1 MKFDLHCHTR
11 EGSIDS
17 KVALKKY
24 IKLLADQGFDGMM
37 ITDHDTY
44 RGCSF
49 WEEIKKD
56 IKKDPKYSD
65 FVVLKGVEYDT
76 KDAGHILVVMPD
88 DVYLHVL
95 TLRGMTLRR
104 LMKIVRHYGGILG
117 PAHPFGVKSS
127 SAMFFKKLKY
137 DPNIAKKFDF
147 IETFNTCE
155 SARSNEMARMMAN
168 MYQKPGFGGSD
179 AHEDKYVGMA
189 YTQINADIR
198 SNNDLIRAL
207 KEGAYVTCG
216 GTERKKTKK
225 STHKNMRYAIWGF
238 KFYNRGLGYLFSPYR
253 KYKIR
258 KLAI

>member
-1 MKFDLHCHTR
+1 
-11 EGSIDS
+11 
-17 KVALKKY
+17 
-24 IKLLADQGFDGMM
+24 
-37 ITDHDTY
+37 
-44 RGCSF
+44 
-49 WEEIKKD
+49 
-56 IKKDPKYSD
+56 
-65 FVVLKGVEYDT
+65 
-76 KDAGHILVVMPD
+76 
-88 DVYLHVL
+88 
-95 TLRGMTLRR
+95 
-104 LMKIVRHYGGILG
+104 
-117 PAHPFGVKSS
+117 
-127 SAMFFKKLKY
+127 
-137 DPNIAKKFDF
+137 
-147 IETFNTCE
+147 
-155 SARSNEMARMMAN
+155 MARMMAN